1 MTGFERQLIAFVA
14 GFTVAVLI
22 MFLSYR
28 LAFPCVDAGE
38 LAKLFALPEG
48 EWTFTVNPSA
58 VWQKLP
64 NRILAYRP
72 IADERDAHVIKLF
85 GPGGFAPTPA
95 VTTVTSVTT
104 TSTTRLP
111 DRRKRR

>member
-14 GFTVAVLI
+14 GFTVAVLL
-22 MFLSYR
+22 MFLTYR
-28 LAFPCVDAGE
+28 VAFPCVDAGE

-48 EWTFTVNPSA
+48 EWAFTVQPPA

-72 IADERDAHVIKLF
+72 IADEREAHVVKLF
-85 GPGGFAPTPA
+85 GPTGLAASPPPA
-95 VTTVTSVTT
+95 TT
-104 TSTTRLP
+104 TTTAP
-111 DRRKRR
+111 AMGPEEKRR